1 MVVSLLGNLPN
12 VGGLIS
18 CADKLNSH
26 PNIETYLK
34 EK

>member
-18 CADKLNSH
+18 RADKLNSH